1 MNVTQI
7 HPASYGMQ
15 SQQPM
20 NQLTNQQQRGVNQ
33 PMNQKL
39 NQPQPMMYYNPQQ
52 QMYEEWRQRK
62 NMKWWGKVI
71 LAIVIIGLL
80 LYFVLPWIMDAD
92 LSVGGMFNTIYDV
105 TIGSFG

>member
-1 MNVTQI
+1 MNVARF

-20 NQLTNQQQRGVNQ
+20 NQLTNQRHRQVNQ
-33 PMNQKL
+33 PMNQS
-39 NQPQPMMYYNPQQ
+39 MMYYNPQQ

-62 NMKWWGKVI
+62 NMRWWGKVI

-80 LYFVLPWIMDAD
+80 LYFVLPWIMDTD